1 MKQRMAPH
9 QSRRENPP
17 NNCLQNFTHS
27 GVVLGGVN
35 SLRPSRS
42 STSFAFS
49 TVKPCTTEHRTTI
62 KLRIPYILNYKCVFC
77 RPMHVCLSV
86 CMYICLYVYVCV
98 CMCAWG
104 YVCMDICIRM
114 YVIHVC
120 MYVRM
125 VVCTCM

>member
-77 RPMHVCLSV
+77 RPMHVCLYVCIYV
-86 CMYICLYVYVCV
+86 CMFMCVYVCVRGGMCVWIYVYVC
-98 CMCAWG
+98 M
-104 YVCMDICIRM
+104 
-114 YVIHVC
+114 
-120 MYVRM
+120 
-125 VVCTCM
+125 